1 MAEVSDGSVELKP
14 TVPIFFCDVF
24 QVDPAVLDDYGAFN
38 VALVNDLPLFVD
50 PFLLFDSEHQKYR
63 ELHDELIRYLCFVRD
78 RAVADELTDASIS
91 HWLRFK
97 EVHQN
102 WLGFSKSGNR
112 GTGLGKDFARTLARN
127 LKTVFKDFGAEKVT
141 AGSHIEKLGL
151 LDGGVGRDHLSDF
164 TTNLIKGYLLEY
176 TQAFARENLRP
187 DQRRMF
193 RVERVSF
200 DYRTRRWKPGMFE
213 LPNLE
218 DDYVLLTP
226 KEILTRDEAWI
237 NQADMLDQFAQVVTA
252 VPDEELRAQVNE
264 HFVREIGLST
274 EKERRREAAS
284 KTIERFHELLDYY
297 IQWKEED
304 ADHAHSQSSQRV
316 RLTQEQFVD
325 NIKALVNGH
334 LAGTGFYSYG
344 SSYRESLARVQYLKH
359 VIEDNGGHR
368 VFYVNG
374 KPIQRESD
382 LHIMFRLTWFST
394 PLDVNAEVNNGR
406 GPVDFKVS
414 RGKADAS
421 LVEFKLAR
429 NSGLRKN
436 LEHQVKIYE
445 RASEADRSIKVI
457 VYFSDSELERV
468 NKIVKDLGL
477 QGREEVVLIDASLET
492 KVSASKADR
501 S

>member
-1 MAEVSDGSVELKP
+1 MKP
-14 TVPIFFCDVF
+14 TVPIYFCDVF
-24 QVDPAVLDDYGAFN
+24 RVDPAALDDYGAFN
-38 VALVNDLPLFVD
+38 IALVNDLPLFVD

-63 ELHDELIRYLCFVRD
+63 ALHDELIRYLCFLRD

-112 GTGLGKDFARTLARN
+112 GTGLGKDFARALARN
-127 LKTVFKDFGAEKVT
+127 LKTVFKDFGSERVT
-141 AGSHIEKLGL
+141 VGSHIEKLGL

-176 TQAFARENLRP
+176 TQAFARDHLRS
-187 DQRRMF
+187 DQRRVF
-193 RVERVSF
+193 RVNRVSF
-200 DYRTRRWKPGMFE
+200 DYETRRWRPGQFE
-213 LPNLE
+213 LPSFEN
-218 DDYVLLTP
+218 DYVLLTP

-237 NQADMLDQFAQVVTA
+237 NQTDMLDQFAQVVTA

-264 HFVREIGLST
+264 HLLREIRDST
-274 EKERRREAAS
+274 KKEARREAAL

-297 IQWKEED
+297 IQWKEEN
-304 ADHAHSQSSQRV
+304 ADRAHAHSSQKV
-316 RLTQEQFVD
+316 RLTEEQFVE
-325 NIKALVNGH
+325 NIKVLVNEH
-334 LAGTGFYSYG
+334 LAGTEFYSCG
-344 SSYRESLARVQYLKH
+344 SSYEESLRRVQYLKH

-368 VFYVNG
+368 VFYVKG
-374 KPIQRESD
+374 RPIQRESD
-382 LHIMFRLTWFST
+382 LHVMFRLTWFST
-394 PLDVNAEVNNGR
+394 QLDVNAEVNNGR

-445 RASEADRSIKVI
+445 KASEADRSIKVI

-477 QGREEVVLIDASLET
+477 QGREDVVLIDASLET
-492 KVSASKADR
+492 KVSASRAEQ